1 MYGAM
6 DYYRDGYTVLTTLDL
21 NHQAAAAKFME
32 QGLSRANTEYARSS
46 SNRFVEAE
54 RTYIPVVD
62 MLSLLFDLG
71 DIHASS
77 EAVNEQKA
85 LSRYTKTVNPV
96 VDMAALLFGVQDLK
110 VISSSAF
117 ANLRTASEKNV
128 VEGAL
133 IAIENET
140 GYITALI
147 GGSKYDESNQ
157 LIRATQGNIQ
167 PGSSFKPLY
176 YSAAIDSRTFT
187 ATSLIHDLPIV
198 FHNEDGTPYIPLN
211 FRGEWRGSALVYDA
225 LANSMN
231 VPSLKI
237 LDAIGFDAAIDR
249 AAALLG
255 ITDPVVI
262 RQTFPRVYPLGL
274 GIISVAPLQMAR
286 AFAVFGNQGRDV
298 SPIAIRAVEDRNG
311 RVILDTEREVRLR
324 QRRMGS
330 EIQVISPQNAYVM
343 TSMMKKTVEM
353 GSLYAPSEW
362 GAKFAYRDENGK
374 RYRMPMAGKTGTP
387 QNWSDAWA
395 VGYSPYYTAAIWFG
409 FDKPGNSLGVNLTG
423 STLAGPVW
431 ANFMQ
436 EVHKGLP
443 FKDFVKPS
451 TGIVEV
457 TVCAKSGLLKTPNC
471 PTEVTMPF
479 LEGTQ
484 PTRYCDQHDAG
495 GIRREPVS
503 LEGMRQ
509 DTLFMDSGVLLGEL
523 KLPELRL
530 PEWQTD
536 QSTQPRQPV
545 PAARSSAGRSTR
557 TGAAT
562 RPSPTSRNA
571 QTPRQTAPA
580 NQPAPDFRGSDYE
593 GALPP
598 PAADPSG
605 EFLTTTDWPGAD
617 PAPESPG
624 TGPAPAAP
632 SRSARG
638 NPVFL
643 DEEFMLELPDYNPL
657 LE

>member
-1 MYGAM
+1 
-6 DYYRDGYTVLTTLDL
+6 
-21 NHQAAAAKFME
+21 
-32 QGLSRANTEYARSS
+32 
-46 SNRFVEAE
+46 
-54 RTYIPVVD
+54 
-62 MLSLLFDLG
+62 
-71 DIHASS
+71 
-77 EAVNEQKA
+77 VNEQKA
-85 LSRYTKTVNPV
+85 LSRYTRSVNPV
-96 VDMAALLFGVQDLK
+96 VDMAALMFGVPDLK
-110 VISSSAF
+110 MISSSAF
-117 ANLRTASEKNV
+117 AELKTVTEKNV

-167 PGSSFKPLY
+167 VGSSFKPLY

-187 ATSLIHDLPIV
+187 AASLIHDLPIV

-211 FRGEWRGSALVYDA
+211 FRGEWRGSVLVYDA

-255 ITDPVVI
+255 ITDPAVI
-262 RQTFPRVYPLGL
+262 RRTFPRVYPLGL
-274 GIISVAPLQMAR
+274 GVISAAPLQMAR

-298 SPIAIRAVEDRNG
+298 SPIAIRTVEDRNG
-311 RVILDTEREVRLR
+311 RVVLDTEREVRLR
-324 QRRMGS
+324 QRRMGDG
-330 EIQVISPQNAYVM
+330 IQVVSPQNAYIM

-362 GAKFAYRDENGK
+362 GAKFTYRDEDGK

-431 ANFMQ
+431 ADFMHD
-436 EVHKGLP
+436 VHQGLP

-451 TGIVEV
+451 TGIIEV
-457 TVCAKSGLLKTPNC
+457 TVCAKSGLLKTAAC
-471 PTEVTMPF
+471 PSEVTLPF

-484 PTRYCDQHDAG
+484 PTRYCDEHDSSG
-495 GIRREPVS
+495 LRSPVS
-503 LEGMRQ
+503 IERLRQ

-530 PEWQTD
+530 PEEWQLTD
-536 QSTQPRQPV
+536 QRTQARQNV
-545 PAARSSAGRSTR
+545 PAARSTR
-557 TGAAT
+557 TRAA
-562 RPSPTSRNA
+562 SPASRTGQTV
-571 QTPRQTAPA
+571 QTPGEGEAEDAQA
-580 NQPAPDFRGSDYE
+580 NQPALVDFRGSDYE
-593 GALPP
+593 GVLSPMAQDPSAE
-598 PAADPSG
+598 AADR
-605 EFLTTTDWPGAD
+605 LTAGGASDAPG
-617 PAPESPG
+617 PVQ
-624 TGPAPAAP
+624 AAP
-632 SRSARG
+632 SRNIRG
-638 NPVFL
+638 SDPVLPDEGFSL
-643 DEEFMLELPDYNPL
+643 DLPDYNPL